1 MKQKLLKVIQLL
13 REIDDE
19 MENIICINASVLDED
34 FGEEFTFWG
43 IADMIEEFMNREE
56 NKNGN

>member
-19 MENIICINASVLDED
+19 MENEICINASVLDED
-34 FGEEFTFWG
+34 FDNEFSFWG